1 MIKKLF
7 GEFEGKF
14 AFSVSHTTRK
24 PRNNEVDGVN
34 YYFTSVE
41 EFKKM
46 IENDEFVEYNL
57 YGSNYYGTSKKELKR
72 IAEYEKVKKIMI
84 KCTFR
89 YVY

>member
-7 GEFEGKF
+7 GEFENKF
-14 AFSVSHTTRK
+14 SFSVSHTTRK
-24 PRNNEVDGVN
+24 PRNNEVDGIN
-34 YYFTSVE
+34 YYFTNVD

-72 IAEYEKVKKIMI
+72 IAEYQKVNRMNYKFM
-84 KCTFR
+84 R
-89 YVY
+89 L